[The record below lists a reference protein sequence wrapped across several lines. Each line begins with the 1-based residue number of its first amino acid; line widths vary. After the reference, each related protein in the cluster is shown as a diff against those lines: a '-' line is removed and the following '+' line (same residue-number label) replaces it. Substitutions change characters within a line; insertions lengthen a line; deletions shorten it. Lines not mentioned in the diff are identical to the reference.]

1 MPVTLNTTSLFDG
14 SGFDVQSMVNQVLD
28 SQRGPETQWKS
39 QQATLQSQSTA
50 LNQLETQIA
59 SLYTDANHLRDFT
72 GVFGSKT
79 ASSSQPGVVLATA
92 TSAAANSNHVL
103 QVQNLATTGAAYS
116 SAIASDVALTPG
128 TLQITIG
135 GNSQNTDVG
144 TANPSLASIAT
155 AINTLN
161 MGVTAKVQTDS
172 TGSRLAMVSNISG
185 TAGSVSVQSDT
196 RQLSFTNLAGEDAL
210 VNVDGVP
217 YHSSTN
223 TISGAISGVTLN
235 LTSASPNTDIA
246 LNVSPDVSS
255 VASAL
260 TTFVTDY
267 NAVVSS
273 INSQFS
279 YNAATNTA
287 GVLSGDSSLQMVQSS
302 LLALTSFSMTGNGSI
317 DSLRSIGI
325 QMQDDGTLAI
335 DSNTLNTALTSNFA
349 DLANFFQ
356 GIGSFGAMLGTTM
369 TSLNSPING
378 AVALDLKSVHQ
389 TIQDLTNQISDF
401 ENRLLAQQQTL
412 INQYSRINA
421 ELQSLPSLQNQ
432 ISTELNSLD
441 PYSFNSS
448 SRS

>member
-14 SGFDVQSMVNQVLD
+14 SGFDVQSMVTQVLD
-28 SQRGPETQWKS
+28 SQRGPETEWKS
-39 QQATLQSQSTA
+39 QQTTLQSQSTA
-50 LNQLETQIA
+50 LNQIETQIA
-59 SLYTDANHLRDFT
+59 SLYTDSNNLRDFT
-72 GVFGSKT
+72 GVLGSKT

-92 TSAAANSNHVL
+92 TSAAATSNHVL
-103 QVQNLATTGAAYS
+103 QVQCLATTGAAYS
-116 SAIASDVALTPG
+116 NPIASDTTLNPG
-128 TLQITIG
+128 TLQITVG
-135 GNSQNTDVG
+135 SNTQNIDVG
-144 TANPSLASIAT
+144 TSNTSLAAIAT
-155 AINTLN
+155 AINKLN

-172 TGSRLAMVSNISG
+172 TGSRLTMVSNVSG
-185 TAGSVSVQSDT
+185 TAGAVSVQSDT
-196 RQLSFTNLAGEDAL
+196 SQLSFTNLVGKDAL

-217 YHSSTN
+217 YQSSTN

-246 LNVSPDVSS
+246 LNVTPDVSS

-267 NAVVSS
+267 NAVVTS

-287 GVLSGDSSLQMVQSS
+287 GVLSGDTSLQMVQSS

-317 DSLRSIGI
+317 DSLRSMGI
-325 QMQDDGTLAI
+325 QMQDDGTLTI
-335 DSNTLNTALTSNFA
+335 DSNTLNTALTSNFV

-356 GIGSFGAMLGTTM
+356 GTGSFGQMLGTTM
-369 TSLNSPING
+369 TSLNDPING
-378 AVALDLKSVHQ
+378 AVALDLNSVHQ
-389 TIQDLTNQISDF
+389 TNQDLTNQINDF

-412 INQYSRINA
+412 INQYSQINA

-432 ISTELNSLD
+432 VSTELNSLD
-441 PYSFNSS
+441 PYSITSS
-448 SRS
+448 SKS